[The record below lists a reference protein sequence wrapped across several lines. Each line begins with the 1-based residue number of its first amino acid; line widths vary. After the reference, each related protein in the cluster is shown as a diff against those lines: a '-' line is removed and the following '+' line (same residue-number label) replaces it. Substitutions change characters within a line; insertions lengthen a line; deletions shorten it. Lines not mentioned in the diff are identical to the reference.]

1 MKYDDA
7 EYQFLAFTNE
17 DTPMEW
23 GGRVIAMYL
32 AWALSRDL
40 CSEQMHGALA
50 ELQAGR
56 SPVDL
61 LFEYCDGCLLDEFL
75 NEEGNAFA
83 AAYYEQDYYQD
94 FDAIFDGEYADTGH
108 PADDALSIPDT
119 PENVARVAAMLDQR
133 FAQWKSGR
141 LATTPEEVFELAE
154 RTLAP
159 LLEAR
164 GMSPATERDWE
175 ESSELKGVPMLRF
188 WGGDFDGGREWFFF
202 QVVRT
207 AKGVG
212 LHLNFSSRIDEL
224 AKQAWTTDLR
234 PHLNPRIP
242 KPGDPLPLT
251 ALLRMAAWWP
261 HEIVKS
267 QEGPPAAVVAS
278 RSDLELLPRMLELAL
293 KTRAFPLLDRTHTAA
308 GLGELQQ
315 FRNPAKAALS
325 NAKTSLVPLLSAEHA
340 RRPDLM
346 QMCDDWEA
354 DVRKLSLQAN
364 VLSAALLF
372 VDIIRKRNG
381 AA

>member
-1 MKYDDA
+1 
-7 EYQFLAFTNE
+7 
-17 DTPMEW
+17 
-23 GGRVIAMYL
+23 
-32 AWALSRDL
+32 
-40 CSEQMHGALA
+40 
-50 ELQAGR
+50 
-56 SPVDL
+56 
-61 LFEYCDGCLLDEFL
+61 
-75 NEEGNAFA
+75 
-83 AAYYEQDYYQD
+83 
-94 FDAIFDGEYADTGH
+94 
-108 PADDALSIPDT
+108 
-119 PENVARVAAMLDQR
+119 
-133 FAQWKSGR
+133 
-141 LATTPEEVFELAE
+141 
-154 RTLAP
+154 
-159 LLEAR
+159 
-164 GMSPATERDWE
+164 MSPATERDWE